1 MSEQGKVDINSKRV
15 GYQAQGSKTH
25 PGLQGCTHSSGSTC
39 WSGDRQQQGLSRRR
53 RQGLSRRRQ
62 QGLSGIQVLTAA
74 HLICSSPEA
83 KQEHA
88 VRTTS
93 VVRQMGGGIF
103 LQRPSTSVLPVSR
116 HHTPGNTASGKMM
129 HLTSPLDS

>member
-53 RQGLSRRRQ
+53 QH
-62 QGLSGIQVLTAA
+62 GLSGIQVLTAA

-88 VRTTS
+88 VQTTS
-93 VVRQMGGGIF
+93 VARQMGEGIF
-103 LQRPSTSVLPVSR
+103 LQRPSSFVLPVSR
-116 HHTPGNTASGKMM
+116 YHTPGNTASGQMM